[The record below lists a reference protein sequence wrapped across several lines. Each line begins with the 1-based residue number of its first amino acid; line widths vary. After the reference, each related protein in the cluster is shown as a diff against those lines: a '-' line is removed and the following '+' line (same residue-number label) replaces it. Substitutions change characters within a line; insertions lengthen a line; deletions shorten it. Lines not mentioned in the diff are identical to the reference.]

1 MKIKLS
7 DSIYWMF
14 QIFMLFFAF
23 YFLSIEGFGL
33 FDIVILEIFLF
44 VFLLVKLFELEN
56 NIAVRKVKVANYRKL
71 LEYRRRLER

>member
-1 MKIKLS
+1 
-7 DSIYWMF
+7 MF